1 MSDPFVVRVT
11 DAATLQRARPQLS
24 RLLVDGFEA
33 GAALG
38 FAPPLTE
45 LSLASYWSSV
55 ADDVAAGLRHVL
67 VAAAGDDLVGTAQ
80 LVPDRA
86 PNGCHRGEVRA
97 LAVRATARRQGVAAK
112 LMSAVE
118 TLAAEVGLSLLQ
130 LTTHVGL
137 TAAGVYRRLG
147 WTELGV
153 IPGYAVAPDGR
164 LVDNVFFWKHVGQ
177 PARSTPNDQAR
188 RPSTDRLSTTD
199 RLRRRGEVE
208 PNRPARRTGRPRGPR
223 VVHRE
228 RQRPT
233 PRPRRPD
240 RGPGPRRGSHRQART
255 RYPRRSAMNPRRPR
269 TISSPLKAGN
279 APITTTRTTRNHH

>member
-1 MSDPFVVRVT
+1 MSHPYVVRVA
-11 DAATLQRARPQLS
+11 DAATVQATRPQLS
-24 RLLVDGFEA
+24 RILVEGFEA

-67 VAAAGDDLVGTAQ
+67 VAAAGDEVVGTAQ

-86 PNGCHRGEVRA
+86 ANGRHRGEVRA

-112 LMSAVE
+112 LMSAVD
-118 TLAAEVGLSLLQ
+118 TLAVEVGLSLLR

-153 IPGYAVAPDGR
+153 IPEYAVAPDGR

-177 PARSTPNDQAR
+177 SDRSTP
-188 RPSTDRLSTTD
+188 
-199 RLRRRGEVE
+199 GIEHE
-208 PNRPARRTGRPRGPR
+208 GR
-223 VVHRE
+223 
-228 RQRPT
+228 Q
-233 PRPRRPD
+233 
-240 RGPGPRRGSHRQART
+240 
-255 RYPRRSAMNPRRPR
+255 
-269 TISSPLKAGN
+269 
-279 APITTTRTTRNHH
+279 